1 MKCKDKKMNKNKE
14 ISGKTIE
21 RLALY
26 RRLLSGLRE
35 KGLEHLYSHQLAE
48 FTQTTAVQVRRDIMM
63 TGYTANARKGYE
75 LESLIKKIDE
85 TISVPVKQNIALVGI
100 GNLGLAILSYFNAQY
115 SALSIVGAF
124 DNDEAKVD
132 RVISGCPCYPIKH
145 IVEKIKELN
154 ITLGIITVPGRNAQG
169 VAEIM
174 ASSGIKGILNFAP
187 VPLKLPDTVYCERI
201 DITTAIEKVAYF
213 ANKINI

>member
-1 MKCKDKKMNKNKE
+1 MSKMKE

-35 KGLEHLYSHQLAE
+35 KGLVHLYSHQLAE

-75 LESLIKKIDE
+75 LEALIKKIDE
-85 TISVPVKQNIALVGI
+85 TISIPVKQNIALIGV
-100 GNLGLAILSYFNAQY
+100 GNLGRAILSYFNSQH
-115 SALSIVGAF
+115 SALRIVGAF
-124 DNDEAKVD
+124 DNDPAKVA
-132 RVISGCPCYPIKH
+132 RTISGCPCFKINE
-145 IVEKIKELN
+145 ISNKIKELN
-154 ITLGIITVPGRNAQG
+154 ITLAIITVPGRDAQG
-169 VAEIM
+169 VTEII
-174 ASSGIKGILNFAP
+174 AHAGIKGILNFAP
-187 VPLKLPDTVYCERI
+187 VPLKLPNTIYCERI

-213 ANKINI
+213 ANKIKI